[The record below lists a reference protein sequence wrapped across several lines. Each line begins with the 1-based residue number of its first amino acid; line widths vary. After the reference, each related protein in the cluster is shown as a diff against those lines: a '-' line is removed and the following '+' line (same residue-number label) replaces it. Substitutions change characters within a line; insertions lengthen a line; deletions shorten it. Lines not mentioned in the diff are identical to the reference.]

1 MYKTGKQSTAQLQH
15 EQRNPKE
22 NEHNK
27 VSRQWGHNQKQWAE
41 QRVLVGEEQGIKLAG
56 WGGKDLKIQPT
67 MT

>member
-15 EQRNPKE
+15 EQRNPEE

-56 WGGKDLKIQPT
+56 
-67 MT
+67 